1 MKNVDDALK
10 LFKLAQ
16 AVNRRAKAAENEQ
29 TRQQYYKIKNELME
43 KIIEHRP
50 DLLSVFEVEKGLIGV
65 TFSFDGFCEGLHIP
79 FTDIKSI
86 KAMTSLALL
95 IRQKNWSVHHYSLN

>member
-1 MKNVDDALK
+1 MKSVDDDALK

-16 AVNRRAKAAENEQ
+16 AVNRRAKAAETEQ
-29 TRQQYYKIKNELME
+29 DRQHYYNIKNELME
-43 KIIEHRP
+43 EIIEHRP
-50 DLLSVFEVEKGLIGV
+50 DLLSVFEVEKGIVGV
-65 TFSFDGFCEGLHIP
+65 TFSLNGFCEGLHIP

-95 IRQKNWSVHHYSLN
+95 IRQKNWPVHHYSN